1 MNKFIVLL
9 IIATVGM
16 SFVSGLL
23 FYQLNEIQTENS
35 ELKGEIFKANIQLEE
50 EQNST
55 LQLENQV
62 TALLNQTEQL
72 QQNLT
77 ESEHQNNILK
87 SKIAEATN
95 RVKITDFIINE
106 TSPAPPTGV
115 GMFSNFFVTVENFGI
130 NDVEDLRVV
139 FDTQYSTVGDDR
151 VYNDSIKIGVLRQGV
166 SRTVNTHIQYP
177 YSRRSLIATLV
188 WGTIVLDKRAITW

>member
-1 MNKFIVLL
+1 
-9 IIATVGM
+9 M
-16 SFVSGLL
+16 SGISGLL
-23 FYQLNEIQTENS
+23 FYQLITVEDENK
-35 ELKGEIFKANIQLEE
+35 ELSDEIFEVNIQMEEEQTSSIQLE
-50 EQNST
+50 S
-55 LQLENQV
+55 QV
-62 TALLNQTEQL
+62 TELQNQTKQL

-87 SKIAEATN
+87 YKIAEATN
-95 RVKITDFIINE
+95 RVKITEFIINE

-130 NDVEDLRVV
+130 NDVDDLRVV
-139 FDTQYSTVGDDR
+139 FGTQYSIVGADR
-151 VYNDSIKIGVLRQGV
+151 AYNDSIKIGLLREGA

-188 WGTIVLDKRAITW
+188 WGTIILDKRSITW